1 LPYHVGVRHNYFNL
15 KLLNSLAVVKN
26 NRYNAAKLKEITM
39 TPKSNQDGTL
49 ALESWMEEKRS
60 AYLYRFLAARSE
72 NHHQILFAQLA
83 EEAEKQA
90 DMWAGEIKKAGAQV
104 PSGYSPDLRTRLIT
118 HLIRWFGA
126 KQIRGMLAAM
136 KVRGM
141 SIYLKTEPG
150 HPMPKS
156 VEEIGRSHKT
166 IGSGNNLRA
175 TVFGINDGLVSNA
188 SLIMGMAGAHASNET
203 LIVAGIAG
211 LLAGAFS
218 MGAGE
223 YISVRSQREMFEYQ
237 IGLEKKELE
246 LYPAEETAELAL
258 IYHARGMS
266 EEEANKVATMMM
278 KDHDNALDVLSREE
292 LGINPDD
299 LVSPYGAAFFS
310 FISFIFGAS
319 IPLLPFLFMNH
330 QFNLHFAIILCG
342 IALFTVGSILSL
354 YTGRGALK
362 SGLRMLLIGFVA
374 GTITYCIGHLLG
386 VTLG

>member
-1 LPYHVGVRHNYFNL
+1 
-15 KLLNSLAVVKN
+15 
-26 NRYNAAKLKEITM
+26 M
-39 TPKSNQDGTL
+39 TTQSNQEATL
-49 ALESWMEEKRS
+49 ALDSWMEEKRS
-60 AYLYRFLAARSE
+60 AYLYRVLAARSE
-72 NHHQILFAQLA
+72 NHHQTLFAELA
-83 EEAEKQA
+83 TEAENQA
-90 DMWAGEIKKAGAQV
+90 DMWAGEVKKAGGQIPA
-104 PSGYSPDLRTRLIT
+104 SYLPDFRTRLIT

-126 KQIRGMLAAM
+126 KQVRGMLAAM

-150 HPMPKS
+150 HPMPKTLED
-156 VEEIGRSHKT
+156 VGRQHKT
-166 IGSGNNLRA
+166 MGSGNNIRA
-175 TVFGINDGLVSNA
+175 AVFGINDGLVSNA

-223 YISVRSQREMFEYQ
+223 YVSVRSQREMFEYQ

-266 EEEANKVATMMM
+266 TEEANKVAGMMM
-278 KDHDNALDVLSREE
+278 QDHDNALDVLSREE

-299 LVSPYGAAFFS
+299 LVSPYSAAFFS

-319 IPLLPFLFMNH
+319 IPLLPFLFMQH
-330 QFNLHFAIILCG
+330 QFNLHFAILLCG
-342 IALFTVGSILSL
+342 IALFTVGATLSL
-354 YTGRGALK
+354 YTGRGAIK

-374 GTITYCIGHLLG
+374 GVITYSIGHLLG